1 LKRKKIYRRRR
12 RRRRRRREER
22 AEYKKKEKE
31 RKTYDERG
39 KRYHGRM
46 AYPFVAFMR
55 KIEHTTTHH
64 LFFVDHGTTS
74 ERKQV

>member
-1 LKRKKIYRRRR
+1 
-12 RRRRRRREER
+12 
-22 AEYKKKEKE
+22 
-31 RKTYDERG
+31 
-39 KRYHGRM
+39 M